1 MPVIRA
7 LLAVLGV
14 LAALAA
20 GAPAAAATDEPA
32 RSAASAAAHPTPPA
46 DPAAPPPFN
55 LAWLR
60 ASVVSVLQ
68 AERARAGLTADEV
81 PPAGAGRVVVV
92 PGTVPAP
99 REAADVRT
107 VRVEVEDGLPVD
119 GAAFAG
125 YVMEVLNDPRSWGA
139 DGTLAFARTDGAAD
153 VRVLLASPDLTDRLC
168 YPLRTLGQVSCATGG
183 AAVLNVRRWSDGAA
197 PFTAA
202 GGTVSEYRRYLV
214 NHEVGHVLG
223 HGHARCP
230 GTGELAPVMV
240 QQTLDLQGCRPNGW
254 PAP

>member
-1 MPVIRA
+1 
-7 LLAVLGV
+7 
-14 LAALAA
+14 
-20 GAPAAAATDEPA
+20 APAGPDDEDAAPSPA
-32 RSAASAAAHPTPPA
+32 AEGADSPRRADPVPPM
-46 DPAAPPPFN
+46 DPAAPSPFN

-60 ASVVSVLQ
+60 IGVVSAHE

-81 PPAGAGRVVVV
+81 PDAGAGRASVV
-92 PGTVPAP
+92 PGAAAAP
-99 REAADVRT
+99 PEGEDVRT

-119 GAAFAG
+119 GAAFAA
-125 YVMEVLNDPRSWGA
+125 YVMEVLNDPRGWGA

-153 VRVLLASPDLTDRLC
+153 VRVVLASPDLTDRLC
-168 YPLRTLGQVSCATGG
+168 YPLRTLGQVSCAIGG
-183 AAVLNVRRWSDGAA
+183 AAVLNVARWSEGAA

-202 GGTVSEYRRYLV
+202 GGTVSGYRHYLV

-223 HGHARCP
+223 HGHAACP
-230 GTGELAPVMV
+230 APGELAPVMV